1 MKTENPVILADLA
14 DDLGKLKALAADV
27 DSQIEILKGELIL
40 AGVPAIDGQLFRV
53 TVSHCPG
60 RDVTDWKALAL
71 DLMSKLNEDQL
82 ARVVSRFTTTGTPYS
97 VVRVSARKG

>member
-14 DDLGKLKALAADV
+14 DNLGKLKALAADV
-27 DSQIEILKGELIL
+27 DSQMEIIKGELIL
-40 AGVPAIDGQLFRV
+40 AGVPAVEGALFRA

-71 DLMSKLNEDQL
+71 SLGATLAQVNE
-82 ARVVSRFTTTGTPYS
+82 FTTTGTPYS

>member
-14 DDLGKLKALAADV
+14 DKMGTLKALAADI
-27 DSQIEILKGELIL
+27 DSQIEIVKGELIL

-60 RDVTDWKALAL
+60 REVVDWKALAL
-71 DLMSKLNEDQL
+71 SLG
-82 ARVVSRFTTTGTPYS
+82 ATPEQVAAHTSAGLPYTA
-97 VVRVSARKG
+97 VRVSARKG